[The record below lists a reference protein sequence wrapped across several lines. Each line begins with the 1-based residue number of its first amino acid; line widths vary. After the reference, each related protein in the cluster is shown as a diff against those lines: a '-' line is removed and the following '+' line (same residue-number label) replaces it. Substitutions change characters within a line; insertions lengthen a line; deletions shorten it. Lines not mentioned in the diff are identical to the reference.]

1 MRASAS
7 SSSCFVCVVRNN
19 ACMQRAPKQLC
30 LCCAAAVS
38 LISEDLRA
46 GLDEH
51 AERTFRVALTLALTA
66 GLVVMA
72 GMEVRGGAGA

>member
-7 SSSCFVCVVRNN
+7 TSSSCVCVRNN